1 MIKKT
6 SILIEDSIFNFIQY
20 GLTVL
25 EKYDEELREQRQQSK
40 ELMTNPEETKES
52 LSRWDPVKQEVQ
64 DMSIRHFSNLR

>member
-25 EKYDEELREQRQQSK
+25 EQYDDELK
-40 ELMTNPEETKES
+40 E
-52 LSRWDPVKQEVQ
+52 
-64 DMSIRHFSNLR
+64 